1 MKLGARMFKT
11 GLGVALSIL
20 IANWLPFVEPGIPAF
35 TAVIGLQQT
44 VRGSIDTF
52 FNRVIAAIL
61 GGIVAVF
68 MVYFFGNSALVIG
81 VTVMI
86 FIAILNA
93 LKMPKVI
100 TLASI
105 TVVVIMLNDP
115 NFILESA
122 VARVVESLLG
132 VTVSLLVNLF
142 VLPPKY
148 DAILYE
154 EVNKTTNEVL
164 VRLRAILRK
173 NGEYSSLT
181 SDIAWAQNHI
191 VTAKSLFKLLKD
203 ENVWSKKK
211 LPMLKRKLVVFRAFI
226 AASEES
232 LALLSVLH
240 THTNIM
246 FQLPEELRIQI
257 RERIETLCSA
267 HEQIFLKFDGRISPL
282 EVNFFKPTQVYRQEL
297 METIFE
303 YATLG
308 QKATPEEFERSNALM
323 LITGQLVSY
332 EESLIHLN
340 TLIRSY
346 RIHHDED
353 EYQADSL
360 EGFEG

>member
-11 GLGVALSIL
+11 GLGVTLSL
-20 IANWLPFVEPGIPAF
+20 LLANWLPYVESTIPAF
-35 TAVIGLQQT
+35 TAIIGLQQT

-52 FNRVIAAIL
+52 FNRVMGAIL

-68 MVYFFGNSALVIG
+68 MVQLFGNDPLIIG
-81 VTVMI
+81 ITVTI
-86 FIAILNA
+86 FIGILNA
-93 LKMPKVI
+93 IKMSNVI
-100 TLASI
+100 TLATI
-105 TVVVIMLNDP
+105 TLVVIMMSDP
-115 NFILESA
+115 NLIMQSA
-122 VARVVESLLG
+122 ISRVVESLLG
-132 VTVSLLVNLF
+132 VTVSLLVNVF

-154 EVNKTTNEVL
+154 EANKTTNEIL

-173 NGEYSSLT
+173 NGEYSTLT
-181 SDIAWAQNHI
+181 SDIVWAERRI
-191 VTAKSLFKLLKD
+191 VQAKAMYKLLKD

-226 AASEES
+226 SALEEAK
-232 LALLSVLH
+232 ALLSVLH

-246 FQLPEELRIQI
+246 FQLPEDLRLQI

-267 HEQIFLKFDGRISPL
+267 HEQIFLKFDGRISPH
-282 EVNFFKPTQVYRQEL
+282 EVNFFQPTQSYRQDL
-297 METIFE
+297 MDSIFS
-303 YATLG
+303 YAAIKTT
-308 QKATPEEFERSNALM
+308 ATQEEFERSNALM

-332 EESLIHLN
+332 EESLIKLN

-360 EGFEG
+360 EGFES